1 MIRPMRLLRT
11 LTFFFLLALVFRTA
25 HADTGRLFTS
35 EHLSSTLINT
45 ITQDRQGYIWIG
57 TDYGLNRFDGYR
69 FTAYLNKV
77 GNPNSLNHNN
87 VQALFVDSDGQLWV
101 GTAKGLA
108 RYDTSTDSFQRF
120 DLRADSDDE
129 PRITNIIESPKGTIV
144 VGTSGFGLFEVGKH
158 DIDIQ
163 QIDRYSADDGNDYY
177 WGIFFDQQG
186 RFWKSDN
193 NGTVYCFS
201 ADPQPRL
208 LLKHQPATGLTF
220 QFLQHEDGNVLAISK
235 QGGLIFDANSLAV
248 SELHT
253 NLATLSSAQIGH
265 DGNMLLGTT
274 GYGLWRFGLTGQP
287 REPIIINNRNIDFST
302 ANVTAVFQDRQYN
315 LWVGCNQRGL
325 LFCANEQQAFQSW
338 SLSNAGIKSARVI
351 TAMADASDGGVWA
364 ALGDGDLYHLDAA
377 GRITRSVACP
387 SRLRCIYRDSQG
399 LYWVT
404 AGRTLY
410 SFNES
415 SGRLQSV
422 KTFDGD
428 FIFSLGDD
436 GEGRLFVSTFSAGMT
451 IYDTRTGTTRHYDMY
466 QREDSRGY
474 LCNNWIFSF
483 LYDAKGLL
491 WVATSSG
498 VSCYDPVND
507 TFNTYGWHNILE
519 GWACIS
525 LAEDQQGNIFVG
537 TDRGLFR
544 FDRQKN
550 EVLPFPDADQSL
562 SDKSINAICIEQNGD
577 LWCSTSMGIWHYA
590 AQQQQMTG
598 YQSGNGLREREYL
611 SGVGMKLPDGR
622 IAFATSEGPMVFH
635 PVSVSTANRQPS
647 DIMLT
652 TMLVGSER
660 ISTESMSDGRRI
672 TTEPVNQSGYFT
684 LSYLDNSFIMEFST
698 FDFSDA
704 RNMSLEYK
712 LNDDRWSHT
721 AAGDNT
727 LGFNHLRPGTYRL
740 YVRAAANGLYSP
752 VHAYTISVRAPWY
765 RTTWAWLLY
774 VLAFILLTVYL
785 GWRYYRDRKQK
796 LAEEKMQFLI
806 NATHD
811 IRTPLT
817 LILSPLHKAIEMAKQ
832 IQSSLPSGGAG
843 GGSLLSQL
851 DTIDH
856 NAHRILNLVNQIL
869 DIRKI
874 DKQQMKL
881 QFKETQMV
889 PFLHNIY
896 KVFESHARER
906 SITFRFNHPDE
917 LTACIDPVQ
926 FDKVIQNLLSNAF
939 KFTPDGG
946 EITIEM
952 TVASLK
958 NGADGGLQISVTDTG
973 TGLNEA
979 DIPRLFTRF
988 YQSASNQA
996 TGREGTGIGL
1006 NLCKMIV
1013 EMHHGQITAHNR
1025 TDGVQGSVFTVT
1037 VPITAPTQ
1045 TDEDSAHTQ
1054 EKRLSFSGGTG
1065 SGSILLVDDD
1075 AEITDYIAQE
1085 LSAHYRFSTAANGKE
1100 ALRLLLAENAHFDLV
1115 VSDIMMPEM
1124 DGFTLLRTIKSN
1136 INIAHLPVIL
1146 LTSEAAVGNRLEGL
1160 ERGADAFMAKPFLV
1174 DELHMQI
1181 DNLLA
1186 KAQRLKAQYGGNL
1199 EEHMEKV
1206 EQRDVYDNDQR
1217 LMERIVQ
1224 SVNKNLGDSDFSVEQ
1239 LASEVGLSRSQLHRR
1254 MKELTGLSASDFV
1267 RNIRMEQAARLLR
1280 ERKVNISQVAYSV
1293 GFSSLG
1299 TFSKVFKQHFGQPPS
1314 EYTAQK

>member
-1 MIRPMRLLRT
+1 MIRLTRLLRT
-11 LTFFFLLALVFRTA
+11 HLLLVLTVLTLSTA
-25 HADTGRLFTS
+25 QAETGRLFTS

-45 ITQDRQGYIWIG
+45 ITQDRQGFIWIG

-69 FTAYLNKV
+69 FTAYLNKAD
-77 GNPNSLNHNN
+77 NPQSLNHNN

-108 RYDTSTDSFQRF
+108 RYDAATDSFQRF

-144 VGTSGFGLFEVGKH
+144 VGTSGFGLFEADKH
-158 DIDIQ
+158 ATDIR
-163 QIDRYSADDGNDYY
+163 QINQYSADDENDYY
-177 WGIFFDQQG
+177 WGLFFDRQG

-193 NGTVYCFS
+193 NGTIYCFS
-201 ADPQPRL
+201 ADPQPHL

-220 QFLQHEDGNVLAISK
+220 QFLQHEDGNVLAISTL
-235 QGGLIFDANSLAV
+235 GGLIFNAQSLAV
-248 SELHT
+248 TELHT
-253 NLATLSSAQIGH
+253 NLATLKSAAISH

-274 GYGLWRFGLTGQP
+274 GYGLWLFGLSGFP
-287 REPIIINNRNIDFST
+287 REPILVNNRNIDFST
-302 ANVTAVFQDRQYN
+302 SNVTAVFEDPQRN

-325 LFCANEQQAFQSW
+325 LFCPDERQAFQGW
-338 SLSNAGIKSARVI
+338 SLSNAGVKSARVI
-351 TAMADASDGGVWA
+351 TSMVPASNGGVWA
-364 ALGDGDLYHLDAA
+364 ALGDGDLYHFD
-377 GRITRSVACP
+377 GTGHITQTVSCP
-387 SRLRCIYRDSQG
+387 SRLRCIYRDGQG
-399 LYWVT
+399 HYWAT
-404 AGRTLY
+404 TGRTLY
-410 SFNES
+410 SFDEP
-415 SGRLQSV
+415 SGRLQNV

-428 FIFSLGDD
+428 FIFSVSDD
-436 GEGRLFVSTFSAGMT
+436 GKGRLFISTFSAGMT
-451 IYDTRTGTTRHYDMY
+451 IYDTRTSATRHYDMY
-466 QREDSRGY
+466 QREDPRGY

-483 LYDAKGLL
+483 LYDSQGLL
-491 WVATSSG
+491 WIATSSG
-498 VSCYDPVND
+498 VSCYDPEKD

-519 GWACIS
+519 GWACLS
-525 LAEDQQGNIFVG
+525 MAEDAQGNIVVG

-544 FDRQKN
+544 FNRQKN

-562 SDKSINAICIEQNGD
+562 SDKSIGAVCLEKNGD

-590 AQQQQMTG
+590 AQHQQMTG
-598 YQSGNGLREREYL
+598 YLSGNGLREREYL
-611 SGVGMKLPDGR
+611 SGVGMKLTDGR
-622 IAFATSEGPMVFH
+622 IAFATSEGPVVFH
-635 PVSVSTANRQPS
+635 PVSVSTAHRQPS

-652 TMLVGSER
+652 TMLVGGER
-660 ISTESMSDGRRI
+660 VNTKSLSDGRQI
-672 TTEPVNQSGYFT
+672 TTESIEQSHYFT
-684 LSYLDNSFIMEFST
+684 LSYLDDSFSMEFST

-704 RNMSLEYK
+704 RNVALEYK
-712 LNDDRWSHT
+712 LNDDRWTLT

-740 YVRAAANGLYSP
+740 YVRAAANGLRSP
-752 VHAYTISVRAPWY
+752 VHAYTITVRAPWY
-765 RTTWAWLLY
+765 RTTLAWLLY
-774 VLAFILLTVYL
+774 VLTLALIIVYL

-817 LILSPLHKAIEMAKQ
+817 LILSPLHKAMQ
-832 IQSSLPSGGAG
+832 IVKAG
-843 GGSLLSQL
+843 TAGNSQFSILNSQL
-851 DTIDH
+851 ETIDH
-856 NAHRILNLVNQIL
+856 NARRILNLVNQIL

-874 DKQQMKL
+874 DKQQMQLKC
-881 QFKETQMV
+881 KDTQMV
-889 PFLHNIY
+889 PFLNNIY

-906 SITFRFNHPDE
+906 GITFRFEHPDE

-946 EITIEM
+946 EITIDLRF
-952 TVASLK
+952 TDSQFANDKHDAQPNSKSV
-958 NGADGGLQISVTDTG
+958 NISVTDSG

-979 DIPRLFTRF
+979 DIPHLFTRF

-996 TGREGTGIGL
+996 AGREGTGIGL

-1013 EMHHGQITAHNR
+1013 EMHHGQITARNR

-1037 VPITAPTQ
+1037 IPQKAQQ
-1045 TDEDSAHTQ
+1045 THLQPPPVREGQGGGSA
-1054 EKRLSFSGGTG
+1054 R
-1065 SGSILLVDDD
+1065 ILLVDDD

-1085 LSAHYRFSTAANGKE
+1085 LSSRYRFSTASNGKE
-1100 ALRLLLAENAHFDLV
+1100 ALRQLLATDAHFDLV

-1299 TFSKVFKQHFGQPPS
+1299 TFSKVFKQHFGQSPS
-1314 EYTAQK
+1314 EYAAQK